1 MFTYFC
7 KSSKIYDISC
17 CDFDI
22 IEAVNIAIY
31 RLLYYKI
38 SNFIE
43 LSEMEIHAITLL
55 NNDEKNK
62 IIRLLVECM
71 QQLIYYDD

>member
-7 KSSKIYDISC
+7 VSSKIYDISSC
-17 CDFDI
+17 NFEI
-22 IEAVNIAIY
+22 IKAVNTAIY

-43 LSEMEIHAITLL
+43 LSDMEIHAIRLL

-62 IIRLLVECM
+62 IILLLVECM
-71 QQLIYYDD
+71 QHLIYYNK